1 MNGAAALF
9 LGVDGG
15 GTGCRARLED
25 SSGVVLGL
33 GQSGP
38 ATARLG
44 LSETWDS
51 VREAFAMAIA
61 EARLEPPDLSRIR
74 AAVGIAGIRRKG
86 IQEQFAALAHPFAS
100 LRFMSDGLIAC
111 LGAHS
116 GKDGGIV
123 IVGTGSI
130 GIARVNGHDLSVG
143 GYGFP
148 ISDEG
153 SGADLG
159 LDAIRLAMRA
169 LDGRA
174 EGSPLATEILGRF
187 HDDPFEVVA
196 WMDRATATDCANFA
210 PLVLRYAE
218 QGDSLGRRIVQAGAE
233 KINGLVLALI
243 ERGVPRIALIG
254 GMANAIEAWLTPD
267 VRHALSPPEGDAI
280 SGAIIL
286 ARQDD
291 GFLKGDSG

>member
-1 MNGAAALF
+1 
-9 LGVDGG
+9 
-15 GTGCRARLED
+15 
-25 SSGVVLGL
+25 
-33 GQSGP
+33 
-38 ATARLG
+38 
-44 LSETWDS
+44 
-51 VREAFAMAIA
+51 MAIA
-61 EARLEPPDLSRIR
+61 EARLEPPDVSRIR

-111 LGAHS
+111 LGAHG

-130 GIARVNGHDLSVG
+130 GIARVKGHDLSVG

-159 LDAIRLAMRA
+159 LRAIRLAMRA

-174 EGSPLATEILGRF
+174 EASQLTARNSQRF

-196 WMDRATATDCANFA
+196 WMDRATATDYANLA
-210 PLVLRYAE
+210 PLVLRYAD
-218 QGDSLGRRIVQAGAE
+218 QGDPLGRQIAQAGAE
-233 KINGLVLALI
+233 KINGLVSALV
-243 ERGVPRIALIG
+243 ERGAPRVALIG
-254 GMANAIEAWLTPD
+254 GLASAIEAWLTPD
-267 VRHALSPPEGDAI
+267 VRRCLSPPEGDAI

-286 ARQDD
+286 AREDD
-291 GFLKGDSG
+291 GF